1 MVRVGKDEIVSVL
14 RVDKDKGYIDLSKR
28 RVNDEDRKKC
38 ENRYEKAKVGLDL
51 DNFFQNCYYE
61 CLCSVR
67 FFRVGLLGG
76 VGKAKLR
83 YHYLLLE
90 FLLKSSKRL

>member
-38 ENRYEKAKVGLDL
+38 ENRYEKAKVGLDFDDFFVLVEFVSFVL
-51 DNFFQNCYYE
+51 D
-61 CLCSVR
+61 
-67 FFRVGLLGG
+67 
-76 VGKAKLR
+76 
-83 YHYLLLE
+83 
-90 FLLKSSKRL
+90 

>member
-38 ENRYEKAKVGLDL
+38 ENRYEKAKVG
-51 DNFFQNCYYE
+51 
-61 CLCSVR
+61 
-67 FFRVGLLGG
+67 
-76 VGKAKLR
+76 
-83 YHYLLLE
+83 
-90 FLLKSSKRL
+90 